1 MKILLAL
8 AVSLLSVSSFAVD
21 FDGSVPANIQE
32 QMKQDLSFMTTV
44 QGSGQTNLHQKIF
57 GKVDG
62 AAYKSFF
69 ENRIDSIGY
78 NSCGGGKA
86 VACVYPF
93 LGKQMFITDNYI
105 KFDHP
110 QIARLMVVYHEARH
124 TESENGN
131 WSHATCPT
139 PFNDENGN
147 EIKSIWTG
155 ATLAGEPACDVT
167 PLGSYGSSTIMEKN
181 IAKFCSNCNEKVK
194 MDADEFANDQMKR
207 IIDAKAKEDMKKD
220 FEGTAV
226 NAAL

>member
-8 AVSLLSVSSFAVD
+8 AVSLLSVSSFAVN
-21 FDGSVPANIQE
+21 FDGSVPADIQK
-32 QMKQDLSFMTTV
+32 QMVDDLSFMSTV
-44 QGSGQTNLHQKIF
+44 QGNGQTGLHQKIF

-62 AAYKSFF
+62 ATYKSFF

-105 KFDHP
+105 KFSHP

-139 PFNDENGN
+139 PFLGEDGK
-147 EIKSIWTG
+147 EITSIWTG

-167 PLGSYGSSTIMEKN
+167 ALGSYGSSTILIKN
-181 IAKFCSNCNEKVK
+181 ISKFCENCNEKVK
-194 MDADEFANDQMKR
+194 MDADEYANDQLKR
-207 IIDAKAKEDMKKD
+207 IIDAKAKEDMKND
-220 FEGTAV
+220 FKGA